1 MAPDRATLAARLDGV
16 ERRLS
21 GLEGVVRRGFESLRK
36 DLHKLTLATA
46 AGFAAEGVAERR
58 GATKRAPG
66 GE

>member
-1 MAPDRATLAARLDGV
+1 M
-16 ERRLS
+16 S